1 MTKYLHFAI
10 NVVVQL
16 ALLILSY
23 YLALNV
29 YRYYFD
35 ANLDSLPIY
44 FSFLGIFL
52 GVYFTLMWKGFYAH
66 SLHSYLKVSIIIV
79 VKNLLAASLA
89 VLLSVSVQLALI
101 SDLNLVAWKVLIF
114 FGFGFATLFLMHLL
128 YYFWLK
134 SLSLHGY
141 FHKKVMLVGR
151 SSSRFHV
158 ENFFQ
163 DMGETKEF
171 CGTLSNI
178 VDEPEKWGL
187 PNGPSLGGQTDDL
200 PRWAWDERPIWD
212 PSYAHQGQ
220 AQHEYYHD
228 FMDVIYQHH
237 IGEVLIFLGPRLSEE
252 VLRKLIRTC
261 EEYAIGYYIVPDLS
275 SLPENRHWEQTFSYI
290 PIVVR
295 NTTNRDNLL
304 GISLKRLFD
313 IVISTLVLLCFL
325 PFGLVISLMIFLS
338 DFGPVFYISER
349 VGKDGQIIPFFKFR
363 SMRKN
368 AEQMK
373 AQLLA
378 LNERKGDGPLFK
390 MKNDPRVTRI
400 GHFLRRTSLDEFPQ
414 FINVLLGHLSIVGP
428 RPHLPEEVAC
438 YQGKDFM
445 RLECMPGITCLPQL
459 RDRDNMSF
467 HQWVSFD
474 LYYRKNWNLG
484 LDFFIFWKTGL
495 LFLRSFFI
503 SEDRAN
509 GAGGN
514 AAKPAQQSKPGD
526 TQQTTSRR
534 QAESQPESMRG
545 HG

>member
-1 MTKYLHFAI
+1 MGPTLTKYLHFAI

-16 ALLILSY
+16 ALLIFAYYMALS
-23 YLALNV
+23 V
-29 YRYYFD
+29 YRHYFE
-35 ANLDSLPIY
+35 ATLDSLPIY

-52 GVYFTLMWKGFYAH
+52 GVYFTLMWNGFYAH

-79 VKNLLAASLA
+79 VKNLLAALLA

-101 SDLNLVAWKVLIF
+101 TDLDLVFWKVLIF
-114 FGFGFATLFLMHLL
+114 FGFGFATLFLIHLL

-187 PNGPSLGGQTDDL
+187 LGNNRLHHRSDSLQTNELPN
-200 PRWAWDERPIWD
+200 WAWDKRSTWD
-212 PSYAHQGQ
+212 PDYAHQGQ
-220 AQHEYYHD
+220 AQFEYYHD
-228 FMDVIYQHH
+228 FMDVIYKHH
-237 IGEVLIFLGPRLSEE
+237 IGEILIFLGPRLSEK
-252 VLRKLIRTC
+252 VLQKLIHTC
-261 EEYAIGYYIVPDLS
+261 EKHAIGYYIVPDLS
-275 SLPENRHWEQTFSYI
+275 SLPENRYWEQMFSYI

-295 NTTNRDNLL
+295 KTTKRDNLL
-304 GISLKRLFD
+304 RISIKRLFD
-313 IVISTLVLLCFL
+313 IGISALVLLFFL
-325 PFGLVISLMIFLS
+325 PFGLIISLLIFLS
-338 DFGPVFYISER
+338 DFGPVFYISQR

-363 SMRKN
+363 SMHKN

-373 AQLLA
+373 VQLLS

-400 GHFLRRTSLDEFPQ
+400 GRFLRRTSLDEFPQ
-414 FINVLLGHLSIVGP
+414 FMNVLLGHLSIVGP
-428 RPHLPEEVAC
+428 RPHLQEEVAC
-438 YQGKDFM
+438 YVGKDFM

-459 RDRDNMSF
+459 RDRDKMGF
-467 HQWVSFD
+467 HEWVNFD
-474 LYYRKNWNLG
+474 LYYRKHWSLT
-484 LDFFIFWKTGL
+484 LDLFIFWKTGL
-495 LFLRSFFI
+495 LFLRSFFE
-503 SEDRAN
+503 SSAP
-509 GAGGN
+509 GN
-514 AAKPAQQSKPGD
+514 SQTQQNRETQQSEQNGQGEESD
-526 TQQTTSRR
+526 TQASR
-534 QAESQPESMRG
+534 
-545 HG
+545 H

>member
-1 MTKYLHFAI
+1 MTKYLHFAL

-35 ANLDSLPIY
+35 ATLHSLPIY
-44 FSFLGIFL
+44 FSFLSIFL

-79 VKNLLAASLA
+79 VKNLLVASLA

-101 SDLNLVAWKVLIF
+101 ADLDLVFWKVLIF

-151 SSSRFHV
+151 SSNRFHV

-187 PNGPSLGGQTDDL
+187 SDCNSLHYRLDSGQADELPN
-200 PRWAWDERPIWD
+200 WAWDERPTWD
-212 PSYAHQGQ
+212 PDYAHQSQ
-220 AQHEYYHD
+220 AQFEYYHD
-228 FMDVIYQHH
+228 FMDVIYKHH
-237 IGEVLIFLGPRLSEE
+237 IGEVLIFLGPRLSEK
-252 VLRKLIRTC
+252 VLRKMIRTC
-261 EEYAIGYYIVPDLS
+261 EEHAIGYYIVPDLS

-295 NTTNRDNLL
+295 KTTNRDNLL
-304 GISLKRLFD
+304 RISLKRLFD
-313 IVISTLVLLCFL
+313 IGISALVLLFFL
-325 PFGLVISLMIFLS
+325 PFGLIISLLIFLS
-338 DFGPVFYISER
+338 DFGPVFYISQR
-349 VGKDGQIIPFFKFR
+349 VGKDGQVIPFFKFR

-428 RPHLPEEVAC
+428 RPHLKEEVAC
-438 YQGKDFM
+438 YVGKDFM

-459 RDRDNMSF
+459 RDRDNMGF
-467 HQWVSFD
+467 HEWVSFD
-474 LYYRKNWNLG
+474 LYYRKHWSLG

-495 LFLRSFFI
+495 LFLRSFFD
-503 SEDRAN
+503 SRENSQKQKNR
-509 GAGGN
+509 
-514 AAKPAQQSKPGD
+514 KTLQSKQSD
-526 TQQTTSRR
+526 N
-534 QAESQPESMRG
+534 QAVVEPFSE
-545 HG
+545 HK